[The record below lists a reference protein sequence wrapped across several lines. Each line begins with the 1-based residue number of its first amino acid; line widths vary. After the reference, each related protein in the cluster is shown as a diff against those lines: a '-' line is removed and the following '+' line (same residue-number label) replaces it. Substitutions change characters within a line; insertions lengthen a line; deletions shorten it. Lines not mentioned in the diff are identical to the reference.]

1 MPTKIFSSLNYTF
14 NGCKIQD
21 ILKAYMLKIK
31 SRKVTEKQS
40 GVTVL
45 SSKRINDKYIKHTI
59 QRKLPEFLI
68 RFFNLNHVEYE
79 EHVKLTDETIE
90 IESEQVVSGVTIK
103 FNMIYMFD
111 KDQNSTVVTG
121 ILKVDKVPGILKRP
135 IEQYILKQF
144 KNEREVESSFLDKK
158 M

>member
-1 MPTKIFSSLNYTF
+1 MPTQIFSSLNYTF
-14 NGCKIQD
+14 KGCKIQD
-21 ILKAYMLKIK
+21 ILKAYMLKMD
-31 SRKVTEKQS
+31 SRKVGDQ
-40 GVTVL
+40 GVIVI
-45 SSKRINDKYIKHTI
+45 SSERITDKYIIHTI

-68 RFFNLNHVEYE
+68 RFFNLNRVEYQ
-79 EHVKLTDETIE
+79 EHVKLTNETIE

-111 KDQNSTVVTG
+111 HNTNSTIVTG
-121 ILKVDKVPGILKRP
+121 ILKVDKVPSILKRP

-144 KNEREVESSFLDKK
+144 KSERDVELSFLDKK